1 VFRCENFWGKVFVAF
16 FVVIW
21 QNFFNHG
28 LTRLKRFI
36 STFTDKL
43 CN

>member
-1 VFRCENFWGKVFVAF
+1 VVTVAY

-21 QNFFNHG
+21 QNLSNNG
-28 LTRLKRFI
+28 LTRLKRFVP
-36 STFTDKL
+36 TFIDKL